1 MGGKRRTKTAA
12 TLEAALLAREALR
25 NAASA
30 ASNSAG
36 TGDDTGREDWTL
48 AQATER
54 TMQVV
59 WAGKS
64 AYKTMRIN
72 SRAVLGFFGAD
83 TPVRDI
89 TLDRID
95 RFVAHLLNERGNSG
109 GTVNRKLSCLS
120 RILRTAFER
129 GKLER
134 MPKMPKRREAE
145 HRIRFLTPEEEAR
158 MFGVLEATVTQSSAC
173 STRASAAGN
182 CGVWSAGTSTSNGAP

>member
-1 MGGKRRTKTAA
+1 MDVTVGGKRRTKTAA

-36 TGDDTGREDWTL
+36 TGDDAGREDWTL

-120 RILRTAFER
+120 RILRRPPSALR
-129 GKLER
+129 GPCPAVFRESCRWFGACPCRKL
-134 MPKMPKRREAE
+134 
-145 HRIRFLTPEEEAR
+145 
-158 MFGVLEATVTQSSAC
+158 G
-173 STRASAAGN
+173 G
-182 CGVWSAGTSTSNGAP
+182 G